1 MQYRNDFIKSFYI
14 ILLSLC
20 IVQLHGKGQSVNK
33 QLEII
38 GRPQTISNISYV
50 QYLNKNSE
58 MILISELHNISC
70 TYPILESVIKENLV
84 NGYRYIIQEMPL
96 SYSIV
101 CNQYLENGDTSL
113 LNIIS
118 ASEEAKEFY
127 KHIRSFSL
135 QNSAT
140 IKPKF
145 WGIDFELGQTR
156 IKYIRAAI
164 SILLTKFSYNTEI
177 QQILKK
183 ILAKDNIEEIKILR
197 SELGHLLNQN
207 SNPNTTSDEGLNLLR
222 LFVNRNDEYFK
233 HRDTQLYQ
241 NFKEIDS
248 LLRKRDFSPKYIGSF
263 GVAHVNTSLKNSFS
277 GILSNDPYWE
287 NKINVI
293 GTHYYQCI
301 SNYGLKKETVVND
314 IGVLPKSISKSV
326 PRQIVNQQS
335 PHLLLAQPSSSTLL
349 KPKLNYSLILIMF
362 NYPGE
367 TKNVQRIN

>member
-1 MQYRNDFIKSFYI
+1 
-14 ILLSLC
+14 
-20 IVQLHGKGQSVNK
+20 VQLHGKGQSVNK